1 MSESRSTRTKVGHA
15 VAPTLQTIAP
25 KDAAATPPAAGRHVP
40 ASKRHSLRH
49 DLNAC
54 TGDGA
59 TYCLMVGASET
70 YFSAFALALGKGS
83 VIGGLV
89 AAIPN
94 LLGALLQ
101 LLTPA
106 GLRRL
111 GSPRRWIQGCAV
123 LQASSLLALATGAF
137 VGSMPTWLIF
147 GCLGLYWA
155 SALGAGPAW
164 NTWVAHL
171 FPERLRARYFAA
183 RSRLCNLLQLSSILV
198 GGAILSWGE
207 QAQWPLPAFGAVLSA
222 AATCRLASIPFL
234 QRQGDVRLDPDDV
247 RPLPWSGLFRR
258 LLRGD
263 LRILSFLAC
272 FQGALMSGGPFITPW
287 LIDTL
292 HMDKMRFT
300 VCMAMVFVSKSLGM
314 PLAVRVIRRMGSRKA
329 LAVGA
334 VGTALAIGALPLG
347 EHLAWILLIQ
357 TVFGVSVAMVELGG
371 FLMQLETLRHEERTS
386 LMSMYMAM
394 NCAGGALGSAL
405 GAGLLKWCG
414 EGPAAFATVFVVS
427 GVLRVAALALCPAR
441 RHTVAVTVT

>member
-1 MSESRSTRTKVGHA
+1 MSLP
-15 VAPTLQTIAP
+15 AP
-25 KDAAATPPAAGRHVP
+25 H
-40 ASKRHSLRH
+40 RHSLRG

-83 VIGGLV
+83 VIGGLA

-101 LLTPA
+101 LASPE

-137 VGSMPTWLIF
+137 TGSMPTWLVF

-155 SALGAGPAW
+155 AALGAGPAW

-171 FPERLRARYFAA
+171 FPARLRTRYFAA
-183 RSRLCNLLQLSSILV
+183 RSRLCNLLQLGSILV
-198 GGAILSWGE
+198 AGALLSWGE
-207 QAQWPLPAFGAVLSA
+207 RAGWPLPAFGAVLA
-222 AATCRLASIPFL
+222 AAASCRLASIPYL
-234 QRQGDVRLDPDDV
+234 QRQGDVPLDPKDV
-247 RPLPWSGLFRR
+247 RPLPWRGLPQR

-272 FQGALMSGGPFITPW
+272 FQFALMSGGPFITPW

-292 HMDKMRFT
+292 HMDKVRFT
-300 VCMAMVFVSKSLGM
+300 ICMAMVFVSKSLGM
-314 PLAVRVIRRMGSRKA
+314 PLAARVIRRLGSRRA

-334 VGTALAIGALPLG
+334 VGTGLAIASLPLG
-347 EHLAWILLIQ
+347 ENLAWILLVQ
-357 TVFGVSVAMVELGG
+357 TAFGVSVAVVELGG

-386 LMSMYMAM
+386 LMSMYMFM
-394 NCAGGALGSAL
+394 NCAGGALGSGL

-414 EGPAAFATVFVVS
+414 EGSAAFATVFVVS
-427 GVLRVAALALCPAR
+427 GGLRVAALALRPAR
-441 RHTVAVTVT
+441 SHAVAVRVT